1 MIILSYQYSYDKY
14 IKYLGNYIN
23 KEIIGI
29 EKIQLIL
36 YSSLPLSKFYN
47 IGSRL

>member
-1 MIILSYQYSYDKY
+1 MKMKNQKLY
-14 IKYLGNYIN
+14 IKYLENYIN

-36 YSSLPLSKFYN
+36 YSKSTSQQFLQHWK
-47 IGSRL
+47 